1 MPHSASLLESPH
13 FRLGEGFFF
22 FLFGVYSASVQKV
35 SVSLEL
41 CAQTPWAGFVAVVKS
56 GCHRRGQMAAAVAG
70 GCPPVT
76 SGRGAAV
83 FSGLTLGKT
92 TPRAASSGASV
103 QCELSRRVGD
113 RRQKGLASVGVGV
126 SAGGCALPWPSAG
139 PGGLSHHKRPKTPAV
154 ALPQVSGRSL
164 SGSKSVSG
172 TVWQAPCCRGPWR
185 SGALC
190 SEHFVKKAEESGSD
204 PARRGQE
211 TWCR

>member
-1 MPHSASLLESPH
+1 MKAPTFVWGKVFS
-13 FRLGEGFFF
+13 F
-22 FLFGVYSASVQKV
+22 FLFGVHSASVQEI

-83 FSGLTLGKT
+83 FSGLTLGKI

-103 QCELSRRVGD
+103 QRELSRRVGD
-113 RRQKGLASVGVGV
+113 RRQKGLASVRVV
-126 SAGGCALPWPSAG
+126 PWPSAG
-139 PGGLSHHKRPKTPAV
+139 PGGPKTPAM

-185 SGALC
+185 SGLC
-190 SEHFVKKAEESGSD
+190 AQSTS
-204 PARRGQE
+204 
-211 TWCR
+211 